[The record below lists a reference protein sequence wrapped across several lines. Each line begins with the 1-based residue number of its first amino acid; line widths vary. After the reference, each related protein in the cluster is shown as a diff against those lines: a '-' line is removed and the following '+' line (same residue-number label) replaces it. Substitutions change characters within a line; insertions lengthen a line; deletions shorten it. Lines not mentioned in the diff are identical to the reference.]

1 MCQYY
6 ECFTICRNSNK
17 CPYFK
22 NQDPPGLTNL
32 EAVLEVA
39 RCAKAK
45 ATKKNCE
52 VGKMKK
58 LGTKNMGN
66 KRCVQ
71 CIKDCRMVPRKG
83 QIEEEDVEM
92 EDVD

>member
-1 MCQYY
+1 MAKKSKS
-6 ECFTICRNSNK
+6 TKSTK
-17 CPYFK
+17 
-22 NQDPPGLTNL
+22 
-32 EAVLEVA
+32 
-39 RCAKAK
+39 KAK
-45 ATKKNCE
+45 ATKKDCE
-52 VGKMKK
+52 VNKMKK

-92 EDVD
+92 EDVDGTNTKGLSGRQRVTLSACCGIQMDTFIA